1 MKRGVYLTAV
11 LSLNLSCLILGSNL
25 LLQAQEANDDAP
37 VRDSLTSAASSSDP
51 LDIYREAGINKDQ
64 ELKIRNLA
72 KEFEDV
78 QRVRLKT
85 LFGLIEDMQDFQMKP
100 DPAEAEVMAKQ
111 TQINNLRSE
120 IANGRI
126 KLLLDI
132 RAILSTEQ
140 KEKLVALLK
149 ERKAKARRRAN

>member
-1 MKRGVYLTAV
+1 MKRKVFFSTVVA
-11 LSLNLSCLILGSNL
+11 LNLSCLILSSNL

-37 VRDSLTSAASSSDP
+37 VRDSLTSAANADP
-51 LDIYREAGINKDQ
+51 LDIYREAGISKEQ
-64 ELKIRNLA
+64 ELKIRQMA

-85 LFGLIEDMQDFQMKP
+85 LFGYLEDMQEYQLKP

-111 TQINNLRSE
+111 TQINNLRTE
-120 IANGRI
+120 ISNGRI

-132 RAILSTEQ
+132 RALLSPEQ

>member
-1 MKRGVYLTAV
+1 MKRKVFLSTV
-11 LSLNLSCLILGSNL
+11 VSLNLSCLVLGSNL

-37 VRDSLTSAASSSDP
+37 VRDSLTSAASADP
-51 LDIYREAGINKDQ
+51 LDIYREAGISKDQ
-64 ELKIRNLA
+64 ELKIRHMA

-85 LFGLIEDMQDFQMKP
+85 LFGYLEDMQEFQLKP

-111 TQINNLRSE
+111 TQINSLRSE
-120 IANGRI
+120 ISNGRI

-132 RAILSTEQ
+132 RALLSPEQ
-140 KEKLVALLK
+140 KEKLVSLLK
-149 ERKAKARRRAN
+149 ERKAKARRKAN